1 MRQKAGYE
9 TGRVSMPPWRY
20 PVSTGVVGFGYVFLE
35 FCILVVCRNTGI
47 NIGRNRFGR
56 LGGIMG
62 GRRRILL
69 PMGTSGNYPFART
82 TISCEMV

>member
-1 MRQKAGYE
+1 MRQGACQCRPGG
-9 TGRVSMPPWRY
+9 TLSLQV
-20 PVSTGVVGFGYVFLE
+20 VVGVGFRYVFLE
-35 FCILVVCRNTGI
+35 FCILVVCRNIET
-47 NIGRNRFGR
+47 NIGRIRFGHP
-56 LGGIMG
+56 GGIMG